1 MNLLFQDRTRES
13 LTYFTVSM
21 ICFASMA
28 VEKLN
33 VSFDPN
39 NFSIFKTGSVLIS
52 HFGMIDIVDVAS
64 HLTGG
69 DLVFGFVVESAATF
83 VGDVEPMPA
92 SSGISPL
99 MSNPSLPNCLSRFSA
114 NDVAMSFCDSRA

>member
-1 MNLLFQDRTRES
+1 MT
-13 LTYFTVSM
+13 
-21 ICFASMA
+21 CFASMA

-83 VGDVEPMPA
+83 VGDDEPMPA
-92 SSGISPL
+92 SSVISPL
-99 MSNPSLPNCLSRFSA
+99 MSSPSLPNCLRRFSA
-114 NDVAMSFCDSRA
+114 NDVAISF